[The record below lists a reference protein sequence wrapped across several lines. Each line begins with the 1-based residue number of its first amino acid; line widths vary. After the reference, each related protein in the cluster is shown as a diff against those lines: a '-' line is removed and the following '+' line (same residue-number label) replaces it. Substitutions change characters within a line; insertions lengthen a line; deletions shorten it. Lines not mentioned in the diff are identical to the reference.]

1 MFSNGLVNKFST
13 RWTWTIAGSL
23 IVWIAIAWFGTSY
36 QATQAQDASY
46 KAGMKQAQLQL
57 GDIAGAISDS
67 LRILRNVPR
76 ILSGDF
82 TIGTQLAGFGPL
94 VAASKLPYEERK
106 EIWTAT
112 GARSGMNKF
121 LSIAAMG
128 LEADVI
134 WIVNAAGD
142 CVAASNAGT
151 PKSFVGTNYAER
163 DYFRQAV
170 AGQAGQQYAV
180 GKISKVAGF
189 FYSYPVLNSR
199 NQFIGAVVVKRD
211 ITSFLRWTASNGAF
225 IADSLGVVVLAD
237 NKNFEFRTVPGS
249 TIASVSQEVKL
260 SRYGREFFAPLAK
273 AFENNQYPELTF
285 LAELPYPQ
293 ILVSRAIANGEV
305 TVYVPS
311 EAPELM
317 RVDAA
322 RTGVFLLVALAGV
335 MVILAVS
342 VLALFIRRTSE
353 ARLAAENASL
363 AKSQFLANMS
373 HEIRTPM
380 NAVIGMSGLALRAP
394 MSEQARDY
402 VLKVRQSGIALMGII
417 NDILDFSKIDAGRLD
432 IEQVD
437 FDLDVVLESLATFV
451 GDKVSAK
458 GLDLLFDVAA
468 DVPRALVGDPLR
480 LGQILVNLTGN
491 AVKFTQSGEVLVRV
505 ERGAA
510 RSGEVE
516 LKFAV
521 RDSGIGMTPEQL
533 GRLFQAF
540 SQADAS
546 TTRMYGGTGLGLAIS
561 KNLVELMGGHIHA
574 QSQPGVGSTFS
585 FSVRLG
591 LSTQPLPAPPEVL
604 QPERLRTMKVLVVDD
619 NDSAR
624 RIMVD
629 LLASMGLT
637 AVAVSSGQ
645 EAIDSLQESQP
656 WDLVYMDWRMPGLSG
671 IETVRR
677 LQALPDAPPVVM
689 VSAFDREEILRE
701 AVDVRLQG
709 VLSKPVTASTLMDSM
724 ATVLGRSTV
733 ARRTSAAGDEV
744 SEDDVRALRG
754 AHVLL
759 VEDNDLNQELAVA
772 LLTTHGIT
780 VQVVSDGAQA
790 LQALEHG
797 RFDGV
802 LMDGQMPVMDGYEAT
817 RQLRLKPQLAGLPV
831 IAMTANVMAGDRV
844 KALEAGMND
853 LIGKP
858 IHVGEM
864 FAIMGRWIRPVVRAG
879 LVAQD
884 AVQEAVPPSP
894 GASGEDEA
902 LHQALQQ
909 AGVDT
914 AGGLRTAL
922 GQQALYRKLLKR
934 FMDGQRDT
942 LERTRAC
949 LEGGQAQEATRE
961 AHTLAGVAGN
971 IGAHALMRAAK
982 ELEQA
987 CRGDGQDPLICMEL
1001 VRGALDPVLAALQP
1015 LAREPGA
1022 GHREASATSQTNSE
1036 GQPVLDEAR
1045 VRALWERLG
1054 PLLQEQHSDAI
1065 EVAEQLM
1072 ELTAGHSAFE
1082 VIKTIHEALENF
1094 EFVQAMDAYGA
1105 AGQSLALQ

>member
-1 MFSNGLVNKFST
+1 MSSHSPSPSCEQTVDASDGDNTVLMDSAPADPVINVTPALKRVVHWRKRLGTRLIAATTLAVLLSIGGHTAWLLADMDELAQKGLQRQGDALAENLAVASAGPLLQQELDRIESLLLATAEFPDVQSLRLVLPEGMVISHVSKGADGKIRSEYGADRAPLPPPAITTTQTTMNSDGAA
-13 RWTWTIAGSL
+13 RVQVTWSPIKAGSVVGWIYAELSTDRLLAAHHRIVLSTMLVGLLSIIGCAGL
-23 IVWIAIAWFGTSY
+23 IMVFLHRPM
-36 QATQAQDASY
+36 
-46 KAGMKQAQLQL
+46 KALARAHDFAL
-57 GDIAGAISDS
+57 S
-67 LRILRNVPR
+67 LEQGVGQRLE
-76 ILSGDF
+76 
-82 TIGTQLAGFGPL
+82 QLAAPIEIEDLQRALDG
-94 VAASKLPYEERK
+94 ASIR
-106 EIWTAT
+106 
-112 GARSGMNKF
+112 
-121 LSIAAMG
+121 
-128 LEADVI
+128 LEA
-134 WIVNAAGD
+134 
-142 CVAASNAGT
+142 
-151 PKSFVGTNYAER
+151 
-163 DYFRQAV
+163 Q
-170 AGQAGQQYAV
+170 
-180 GKISKVAGF
+180 
-189 FYSYPVLNSR
+189 R
-199 NQFIGAVVVKRD
+199 NQLAYTIK
-211 ITSFLRWTASNGAF
+211 SELRM
-225 IADSLGVVVLAD
+225 
-237 NKNFEFRTVPGS
+237 E
-249 TIASVSQEVKL
+249 QEKL
-260 SRYGREFFAPLAK
+260 FAQK
-273 AFENNQYPELTF
+273 
-285 LAELPYPQ
+285 
-293 ILVSRAIANGEV
+293 
-305 TVYVPS
+305 
-311 EAPELM
+311 
-317 RVDAA
+317 
-322 RTGVFLLVALAGV
+322 
-335 MVILAVS
+335 
-342 VLALFIRRTSE
+342 
-353 ARLAAENASL
+353 AAETR
-363 AKSQFLANMS
+363 SQFLANMS

-380 NAVIGMSGLALRAP
+380 NAVIGMSGLALRAQ
-394 MSEQARDY
+394 MSDQARDY
-402 VLKVRQSGIALMGII
+402 VVKVRQSGIALMGII

-505 ERGAA
+505 ELGAA

-574 QSQPGVGSTFS
+574 HSQPGVGSTFS

-591 LSTQPLPAPPEVL
+591 LSTQPLPAPSEVL

-645 EAIDSLQESQP
+645 EALDSLQESQP

-701 AVDVRLQG
+701 AADIRLQG

-744 SEDDVRALRG
+744 SDDDVRTLRG

-790 LQALEHG
+790 LQALKHG

-817 RQLRLKPQLAGLPV
+817 RQLRQIPQLAGLPV

-884 AVQEAVPPSP
+884 AVQAAVLSSP
-894 GASGEDEA
+894 KASGEDEA
-902 LHQALQQ
+902 LYQALQQ

-914 AGGLRTAL
+914 VGGLRTAL
-922 GQQALYRKLLKR
+922 GQVALYRKLLKR
-934 FMDGQRDT
+934 FMDGQRDS
-942 LERTRAC
+942 LERTRAW
-949 LEGGQAQEATRE
+949 LAGGQAQEATRE

-971 IGAHALMRAAK
+971 IGAYALMRVAK

-1015 LAREPGA
+1015 LAREPDA
-1022 GHREASATSQTNSE
+1022 GRSEASATSQTNSE

-1072 ELTAGHSAFE
+1072 ELTVGRGAFAE
-1082 VIKTIHEALENF
+1082 IKIIHEALENF
-1094 EFVQAMDAYGA
+1094 EFVQAMDTYGA
-1105 AGQSLALQ
+1105 AGPALALR